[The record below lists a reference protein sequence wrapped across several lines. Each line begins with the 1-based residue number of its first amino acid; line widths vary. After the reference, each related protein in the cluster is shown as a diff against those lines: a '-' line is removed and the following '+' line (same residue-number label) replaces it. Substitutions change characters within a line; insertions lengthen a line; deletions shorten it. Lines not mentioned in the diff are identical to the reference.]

1 MAFSAGN
8 GTGSAGKRGRRSP
21 SVGTLSEM
29 NVVPLVDV
37 VLVLLIIFM
46 ITAQALESGLDI
58 EVPQVKEVKQ
68 TAEDLPIVAVSQSGS
83 IYLNDKPINIHLI
96 GETIA
101 KQYPKQKNVYL
112 EADQRV
118 KWDVPVQVMSA
129 LREAHLGISV
139 VVQEKELPN
148 K

>member
-8 GTGSAGKRGRRSP
+8 GTSSARTRGRRSP
-21 SVGTLSEM
+21 GVGTLSEM

-46 ITAQALESGLDI
+46 ITAQALQSGLDI

-68 TAEDLPIVAVSQSGS
+68 TAEDLPIVAVSKSGS
-83 IYLNDKPINIHLI
+83 IYLNDKPININAI
-96 GETIA
+96 GETIS
-101 KQYPKQKNVYL
+101 KQFPKQKNVYL

>member
-1 MAFSAGN
+1 M
-8 GTGSAGKRGRRSP
+8 GSAGKRGRRSP
-21 SVGTLSEM
+21 GVGTLSEM

-68 TAEDLPIVAVSQSGS
+68 TAEDLPIVAVSKSGS
-83 IYLNDKPINIHLI
+83 IYLNDKPININLL
-96 GETIA
+96 GDTIT
-101 KQYPKQKNVYL
+101 KQYPKQKTVYL

-118 KWDVPVQVMSA
+118 KWDVLVQVMSA